1 MIAWVDSR
9 LDKHPALKTK
19 ARRLITQQP
28 DRCSRPIGL
37 FRFIIYRAALPSAIM
52 AVVSIALHTIF
63 RSGDTA
69 VTQTDYDVI
78 VIGSG
83 AGGLAA
89 ALPLAQ
95 AGRRVLVCEQHEVPG
110 GWTHSF
116 TLNGYRFSPGVHY
129 IGEVQPGGSLRRVYE
144 GLGVSQD
151 LEFCELN
158 PDGYD
163 HIYIDQERFDFPKGK
178 ANLAARL
185 KDRFPKE
192 AAGIDGYLNAVT
204 ALMESVSSLGR
215 IKNLRRLPQTI
226 GATAT
231 ALRWVSHSGQD
242 LLDHYISD
250 PVLKGVLSGQAGDHG
265 LPPSRVSAFFHAG
278 VTYHYLNGGYYPRG
292 GGFAIPRAFV
302 RALKRAGGELR
313 LNTMVDR
320 ILIENGKAIGVRL
333 ADGSE
338 IRSKY
343 VISNADPEVTF
354 GKLIGREHLSA
365 RLRKKVD
372 GVKHSGSCLSLFF
385 AVDMDLRAAGLD
397 SGNNWFYESADVD
410 GIYRAGLTDAAL
422 TSPTMPGM
430 FLTVTT
436 LKDPSKMHHGHH
448 TCEAFVFVGYDAFR
462 KWAHERTGAHS
473 ADYDALKEDLAWR
486 MFQTLDKRVPGLSQH
501 VVFYSLATPLTNEHY
516 INATR
521 GNLYGIE
528 KSPRQIGPWAFP
540 VQSEIDGL
548 LMCGA
553 STESHGVAGV
563 TGSGLTAARSILKCR
578 TSELLTQHGPTLR
591 IYPSED
597 ITQWPAELR
606 EKIERGGHAPNVD

>member
-1 MIAWVDSR
+1 M
-9 LDKHPALKTK
+9 TN
-19 ARRLITQQP
+19 
-28 DRCSRPIGL
+28 
-37 FRFIIYRAALPSAIM
+37 
-52 AVVSIALHTIF
+52 
-63 RSGDTA
+63 
-69 VTQTDYDVI
+69 TDYDVI
-78 VIGSG
+78 IIGSG

-89 ALPLAQ
+89 AVPLAQ
-95 AGRRVLVCEQHEVPG
+95 AGQRVLVCEQHEVPG

-144 GLGVSQD
+144 GLGVSRD

-163 HIYIDQERFDFPKGK
+163 HIFVGDERFDFPKGK

-192 AAGIDGYLNAVT
+192 SAGIDGYLNTVVDLMDSASVLGRENRVDQIAGAVT
-204 ALMESVSSLGR
+204 HAPSL
-215 IKNLRRLPQTI
+215 
-226 GATAT
+226 
-231 ALRWVSHSGQD
+231 LRWFTRSGQQ
-242 LLDHYISD
+242 LIDHYISD
-250 PVLKGVLSGQAGDHG
+250 PLLKGVLSGQSGDHG
-265 LPPSRVSAFFHAG
+265 LPPSQVSAFFHAG
-278 VTYHYLNGGYYPRG
+278 LTQHYLNGGYYPRG
-292 GGFAIPRAFV
+292 GGFAIPRAFT

-320 ILIENGKAIGVRL
+320 ILMEEGKAIGVRL

-354 GKLIGREHLSA
+354 GKLIGREQLSA
-365 RLRKKVD
+365 KLRKKID
-372 GVKHSGSCLSLFF
+372 GVKYSGSCLSLFF
-385 AVDMDLRAAGLD
+385 AVDMDLRQAGLD

-410 GIYRAGLTDAAL
+410 GIYRSGLTEAAL
-422 TSPTMPGM
+422 TATTMPGM

-436 LKDPSKMHHGHH
+436 LKDPSKLHHGHH
-448 TCEAFVFVGYDAFR
+448 TCEAFVFVGYEAFQ
-462 KWAHERTGAHS
+462 KWAQEQSGAHS

-486 MFQTLDKRVPGLSQH
+486 MFQTLEQRVPGISQH

-528 KSPRQIGPWAFP
+528 KSRKQVGPWAFP

-578 TSELLTQHGPTLR
+578 TSELLAQHGPELR
-591 IYPSED
+591 VYPSD
-597 ITQWPAELR
+597 DVAQWPAELR
-606 EKIERGGHAPNVD
+606 EKITRGKGSAEAGD